1 MLLRLLLLNKK
12 KKTITVEENKLL
24 EDGQFLRIQNLNSI
38 DCNERRI
45 FIIYDKHVPESD
57 DTSNDIEQ
65 DSLGVDSFVDDGNCT
80 IKQIVTSSDKDESS
94 VSILKDHLFC
104 LLQREKGRYC
114 KRQDSAIFSFS
125 NVDFDTRQT
134 LLDAATAE
142 HLITSFNDPILERQ
156 INAVEKSTK
165 KMKKQ

>member
-1 MLLRLLLLNKK
+1 MLLRLLLLNK

-24 EDGQFLRIQNLNSI
+24 EDEQFLRIQNLTSI

-80 IKQIVTSSDKDESS
+80 IKQIVTSSDKDKSS

-104 LLQREKGRYC
+104 LLQMEKGRYC
-114 KRQDSAIFSFS
+114 KRQDSAIFFFS
-125 NVDFDTRQT
+125 GVDFDTRQT
-134 LLDAATAE
+134 LLDATTAE
-142 HLITSFNDPILERQ
+142 HLITSSNGPILERQ

-165 KMKKQ
+165 KVKKQ